1 MNWYK
6 IAQNASNDLLS
17 QLSMLDTRGKK
28 AIMQA
33 NELIIK
39 DMNIK
44 VGDTL
49 FSLTGMSSGADK
61 NYEVRSINPDFSL
74 SLLSET
80 GRIMNN
86 VPLFNGLKNNQP
98 SWKKV

>member
-6 IAQNASNDLLS
+6 IAQNVSSELLS

-28 AIMQA
+28 AISQA
-33 NELIIK
+33 NELIVK
-39 DMNIK
+39 NMDIK
-44 VGDTL
+44 VGDKL
-49 FSLTGMSSGADK
+49 FSLTGMSNGPDK
-61 NYEVRSINPDFSL
+61 NYEVRAINPDFSL

-80 GRIMNN
+80 GRVMNN
-86 VPLFNGLKNNQP
+86 VPLFNGSKNNQP

>member
-6 IAQNASNDLLS
+6 IAQDASNDLLS

-28 AIMQA
+28 AIIQA
-33 NELIIK
+33 NELILK
-39 DMNIK
+39 DMDIK
-44 VGDTL
+44 VGDKL
-49 FSLTGMSSGADK
+49 FSLTGMSNGPDK

-80 GRIMNN
+80 GRVMNN
-86 VPLFNGLKNNQP
+86 VPLFNALKSNQP
-98 SWKKV
+98 AWKKV